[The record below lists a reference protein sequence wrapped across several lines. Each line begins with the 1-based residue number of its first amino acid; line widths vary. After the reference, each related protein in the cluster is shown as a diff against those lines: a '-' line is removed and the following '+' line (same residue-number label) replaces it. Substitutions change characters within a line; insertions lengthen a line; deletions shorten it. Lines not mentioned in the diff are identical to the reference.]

1 MNNTITILDVSGNQL
16 GGEGLKQLVRMLE
29 ENVSI
34 IDLVSHALLQH
45 NKVSKTNLMI
55 TKIIHV
61 CSYSYISL
69 TIVQNNLYSPPSNFS
84 L

>member
-16 GGEGLKQLVRMLE
+16 GGEGLKQLIRMLE

-34 IDLVSHALLQH
+34 TDLVSHALLQH

-55 TKIIHV
+55 TKSIHV
-61 CSYSYISL
+61 CSYS
-69 TIVQNNLYSPPSNFS
+69 
-84 L
+84 